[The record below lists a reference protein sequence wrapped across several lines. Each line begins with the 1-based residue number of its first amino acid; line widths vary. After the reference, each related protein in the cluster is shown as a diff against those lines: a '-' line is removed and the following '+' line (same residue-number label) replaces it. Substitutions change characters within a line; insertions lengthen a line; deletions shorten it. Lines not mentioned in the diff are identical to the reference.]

1 VENIAQ
7 LLYRK
12 MFYLFAKYI
21 IRESENIGKSYRISG
36 IVVNFNPNKRLAIYD
51 VSKTAT
57 EKVHHYHTE

>member
-1 VENIAQ
+1 
-7 LLYRK
+7 

-36 IVVNFNPNKRLAIYD
+36 IVVNFNPNKTLAIYD